1 MGPQIDPTMGAG
13 IPKVI
18 PLSSQLATCKEPNGR
33 ADQGCPD
40 LDDFSGHRAGWGHFC
55 TPEHPKWSPFGTHQ
69 KGPRIVMITPD
80 TAAPNR
86 YRWFECVSDY
96 TLLLVVPTSF
106 GSMRSLTLVLGPSD
120 LVHKPD
126 LKMGAGLARVRFRL
140 YTFSCGAHRFLAHSV
155 IAYDAGDPRFGPPNR
170 PHHGCG
176 GSQSESIIWPISNQH
191 SRIAELIK
199 GVQI

>member
-1 MGPQIDPTMGAG
+1 MILGTPDMGPQIDPTMGAG
-13 IPKVI
+13 ILKVI
-18 PLSSQLATCKEPNGR
+18 PLSGQLATCKEPNGR
-33 ADQGCPD
+33 ADQGCPY

-69 KGPRIVMITPD
+69 KGPRILMITPD

-126 LKMGAGLARVRFRL
+126 LKVGAGLARVRFRL
-140 YTFSCGAHRFLAHSV
+140 YTFAFCFHRISANAV
-155 IAYDAGDPRFGPPNR
+155 IGYDFGDP
-170 PHHGCG
+170 
-176 GSQSESIIWPISNQH
+176 
-191 SRIAELIK
+191 
-199 GVQI
+199 